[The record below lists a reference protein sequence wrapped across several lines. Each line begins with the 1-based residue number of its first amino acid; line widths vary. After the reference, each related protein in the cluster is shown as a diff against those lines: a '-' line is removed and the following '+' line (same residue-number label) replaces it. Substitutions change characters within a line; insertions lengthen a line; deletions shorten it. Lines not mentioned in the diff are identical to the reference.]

1 MTRISEIFA
10 RIRRPSLR
18 YGLIFG
24 LILGVVQ
31 IAYGYAS
38 SYITQA
44 GAQSILSLIG
54 LALFLV
60 FGFLAGQRAA
70 RETGKLGTGV
80 IAGVWTGVIGSL
92 VFDLVQ
98 IVGTLVSL
106 SSIVAAQQLDV
117 KNNPKAYPGIKPTDI
132 TPSSILTVF
141 FLYLLFYLLFYTILT
156 LIGGAIGGY
165 MGRRNALVTADG
177 GEYEEAMFIKPS
189 AKDVEADDDGVEVD
203 EAKK

>member
-1 MTRISEIFA
+1 MTKIFA

-31 IAYGYAS
+31 IAYGFAAS
-38 SYITQA
+38 SITNA
-44 GAQSILSLIG
+44 GAQSILSTIG

-60 FGFLAGQRAA
+60 AGFLAGQRAA

-80 IAGVWTGVIGSL
+80 IAGVWTGAIGSL
-92 VFDLVQ
+92 IFDLVQ

-106 SSIVAAQQLDV
+106 SAIVANQQQAV
-117 KNNPKAYPGIKPTDI
+117 RNNPKLYSGIKPSEI

-141 FLYLLFYLLFYTILT
+141 FIYLLFYLLFYTLLT

-165 MGRRNALVTADG
+165 MGRRSAPATQNG
-177 GEYEEAMFIKPS
+177 GEYEEAMFVKPS
-189 AKDVEADDDGVEVD
+189 EDDVEAD

>member
-1 MTRISEIFA
+1 MTKIFA

-31 IAYGYAS
+31 IAYGYAAS
-38 SYITQA
+38 FITSA
-44 GAQSILSLIG
+44 SAQSLLSTIG

-80 IAGVWTGVIGSL
+80 LSGIWTGVIGSL
-92 VFDLVQ
+92 IFDLVQ
-98 IVGTLVSL
+98 IVGTFVSL
-106 SSIVAAQQLDV
+106 SAIVANQQQAV
-117 KNNPKAYPGIKPTDI
+117 KNNPKLYAGIKPSDI

-141 FLYLLFYLLFYTILT
+141 FIYLLFYLLFYTLLT

-165 MGRRNALVTADG
+165 MGRRSALAAQDG
-177 GEYEEAMFIKPS
+177 GEYEEAMFVKPS
-189 AKDVEADDDGVEVD
+189 EDDVEAD